1 MASTIEKW
9 DEYITQYEANMA
21 NVRQQTQAILDD
33 PNKTAEEK
41 KAALEEQYRQE
52 IHLNELKAQY
62 AVYSISGVVPD
73 TVTFGGAS
81 STSPVLVYKTNEPGD
96 TSIHH
101 GTVGNVGGSGDLS
114 RPNSEIPLGT
124 LFQSDLI
131 NITVK
136 AYESQGYSQSFL
148 SDVTIDNFRGV
159 EVSGGYWWK
168 IDANRSL
175 PYSIVNR
182 FSVSGLTGTSISD
195 DSWSN
200 TTTRVVLESVWGD
213 LTNVRTINRSSS
225 YTVSTFLLTLL
236 SMLTNPAGTVPGESP
251 WDYYNDILRPR
262 VPSNPAF
269 PDGYEPPFNPDDPDD
284 TPTTDPDT
292 LPHDDGDTP
301 LPFQEGNQI
310 DAPSMFITQY
320 ICTKSDLTLLGVN
333 LWSSWVDPNAG
344 GNTAK
349 NFVFDY
355 FQDTGTFNI
364 TTALDYIISLR
375 VFPFAFSTAHVSV
388 GVSDGIYIGTG
399 HSNFTNQSLNVLNEV
414 NGWIDAGKR
423 KVIPE
428 EPYNDFRDMYNCTI
442 QLYMPF
448 CGSLEL
454 NPVEVINREVSV
466 RYYIDFQS
474 ACCTAVAFVQ
484 GDKGKYPIGSKSGQI
499 GFTLPITATN
509 SGQLAAQFA
518 GDATRALGT
527 VGNFGMQLA
536 KAALAASTA
545 QAGGE
550 LAATKSPE
558 YASQISQSTSL
569 QLKGINQG
577 VVGSTGNLGLDL
589 ANQAIDML
597 SRSGVGMPLL
607 SGGGGCESLMFQ
619 AGCTIQIRRGKY
631 VNLEDIQY
639 GHMQGNALA
648 ETKPISEFSGFCK
661 FAGVDTTG
669 LTCHNDERNEILS
682 LLESGIYV

>member
-1 MASTIEKW
+1 MATVEQW
-9 DEYITQYEANMA
+9 DEFARE
-21 NVRQQTQAILDD
+21 L
-33 PNKTAEEK
+33 AE
-41 KAALEEQYRQE
+41 QQE
-52 IHLNELKAQY
+52 IQRQNLNDILNDPDASQATKDKA
-62 AVYSISGVVPD
+62 
-73 TVTFGGAS
+73 
-81 STSPVLVYKTNEPGD
+81 
-96 TSIHH
+96 
-101 GTVGNVGGSGDLS
+101 
-114 RPNSEIPLGT
+114 
-124 LFQSDLI
+124 
-131 NITVK
+131 
-136 AYESQGYSQSFL
+136 
-148 SDVTIDNFRGV
+148 
-159 EVSGGYWWK
+159 
-168 IDANRSL
+168 
-175 PYSIVNR
+175 VND
-182 FSVSGLTGTSISD
+182 FIQQ
-195 DSWSN
+195 
-200 TTTRVVLESVWGD
+200 E
-213 LTNVRTINRSSS
+213 
-225 YTVSTFLLTLL
+225 
-236 SMLTNPAGTVPGESP
+236 
-251 WDYYNDILRPR
+251 YYNDWIQEQNEQIQITGMIPVSLTIPDKTIHGALWIDAADNNKIKSGTLESFTRDQIINSDRVHIADLDGTPIDLWIVDNTGDPPTPQIKVVSYYYDSGSMTMGLICYNTNNDGQMKWRFGASNSYYESPAYYSQNRNGFCCWIKSATSSIPTHNGFDHMADVAPTTSPR
-262 VPSNPAF
+262 FNGENLLSLARDYLFEGGVVDPDAPWDFYNDEVLPNVDPGNAFF
-269 PDGYEPPFNPDDPDD
+269 PDGYEPPFNPDDPSDD
-284 TPTTDPDT
+284 PTTDPDT

-344 GNTAK
+344 GDTAK

-375 VFPFAFSTAHVSV
+375 VFPFAFSQAHISM

-399 HSNFTNQSLNVLNEV
+399 HTNFTNQSLNVLNEV

-423 KVIPE
+423 KVLPE

-518 GDATRALGT
+518 SDATRALGT

-550 LAATKSPE
+550 MAAAKSPE

>member
-1 MASTIEKW
+1 MADTLQKW
-9 DEYITQYEANMA
+9 ADYIDDYEAKMVE
-21 NVRQQTQAILDD
+21 VRQRTQAILDD
-33 PNKTAEEK
+33 PTKTADEK
-41 KAALEEQYRQE
+41 KAALDEQYRQE
-52 IHLNELKAQY
+52 IHLKELKAQY
-62 AVYSISGVVPD
+62 DAYSISGVVPD

-81 STSPVLVYKTNEPGD
+81 STSPVLIYKSNVTGD
-96 TSIHH
+96 TIHH
-101 GTVGNVGGSGDLS
+101 GTISSSWAGSGDLS
-114 RPNSEIPLGT
+114 QPGDEVPIGSIFT
-124 LFQSDLI
+124 SDLLLI
-131 NITVK
+131 SVKVVRTQYTASQQTDVSFSGPRTVQLSSGYDWYIDSNKNLDYYTANRFNPTGLSITMYDDLWSNGN
-136 AYESQGYSQSFL
+136 ARPL
-148 SDVTIDNFRGV
+148 IR
-159 EVSGGYWWK
+159 GYWG
-168 IDANRSL
+168 
-175 PYSIVNR
+175 
-182 FSVSGLTGTSISD
+182 SVS
-195 DSWSN
+195 N
-200 TTTRVVLESVWGD
+200 AV
-213 LTNVRTINRSSS
+213 NINENSSHS
-225 YTVSTFLLTLL
+225 CPITFTLL
-236 SMLTNPAGTVPGESP
+236 SMLTNPEGEVPGESP
-251 WDYYNDILRPR
+251 WDYYNDILRPS
-262 VPSNPAF
+262 VPGNPAF
-269 PDGYEPPFNPDDPDD
+269 PDGYEPPFDPDDPDD

-301 LPFQEGNQI
+301 LPFQEGNQV
-310 DAPSMFITQY
+310 DAPTMFITQY
-320 ICTKSDLTLLGVN
+320 VCTKSDLTLLGAN

-344 GNTAK
+344 ANTAK
-349 NFVFDY
+349 NFIFDY

-375 VFPFAFSTAHVSV
+375 VFPFSFYNAHVTVSP
-388 GVSDGIYIGTG
+388 SDGIYIGTG
-399 HSNFTNQSLNVLNEV
+399 HSNFTNQLVDVLNEV
-414 NGWIDAGKR
+414 NGWIDAGKV
-423 KVIPE
+423 KVLPA

-518 GDATRALGT
+518 SDATRALGT
-527 VGNFGMQLA
+527 VGNFGMQMA

-550 LAATKSPE
+550 LAAAKSPE

-631 VNLEDIQY
+631 VNLNDIQY

-682 LLESGIYV
+682 LLESGVYV

>member
-1 MASTIEKW
+1 MASSDEKTLQRIG
-9 DEYITQYEANMA
+9 EYIDKYEHDLALKESTANLG
-21 NVRQQTQAILDD
+21 NSTVRQQIAMQ
-33 PNKTAEEK
+33 
-41 KAALEEQYRQE
+41 KA
-52 IHLNELKAQY
+52 HLADLKAKY
-62 AVYSISGVVPD
+62 AYLQSYYAQHGELPATVQFDAHTNDGAGMYRTEVGGEIKMVMLIAGSSGTQIVSAPDFTGTLTSSSESIQ
-73 TVTFGGAS
+73 
-81 STSPVLVYKTNEPGD
+81 
-96 TSIHH
+96 
-101 GTVGNVGGSGDLS
+101 TVGYHSG
-114 RPNSEIPLGT
+114 NGA
-124 LFQSDLI
+124 QSG
-131 NITVK
+131 NNK
-136 AYESQGYSQSFL
+136 YGM
-148 SDVTIDNFRGV
+148 R
-159 EVSGGYWWK
+159 
-168 IDANRSL
+168 
-175 PYSIVNR
+175 
-182 FSVSGLTGTSISD
+182 LTGTNYGDTTIT
-195 DSWSN
+195 W
-200 TTTRVVLESVWGD
+200 TTTG
-213 LTNVRTINRSSS
+213 TIFSGM
-225 YTVSTFLLTLL
+225 TVST
-236 SMLTNPAGTVPGESP
+236 GYYGESYKWWAASLDTNSNIELLNTTGIQINSHTFQGGTYFSLP
-251 WDYYNDILRPR
+251 TDEVPTDSIWDYYNDDILPNI
-262 VPSNPAF
+262 NPDNAAI
-269 PDGYEPPFNPDDPDD
+269 PDGYEPPFDPDDPDD

-333 LWSSWVDPNAG
+333 LWSSWVDPNTG

-375 VFPFAFSTAHVSV
+375 VFPFAFSQANVSV

-399 HSNFTNQSLNVLNEV
+399 HTNFTNQSLNVLNEV

-423 KVIPE
+423 KVLPE

-518 GDATRALGT
+518 SDATRALGT

-550 LAATKSPE
+550 LAAAKSPE

>member
-1 MASTIEKW
+1 MASSDEKTLQQIS
-9 DEYITQYEANMA
+9 DYIDKYEHDLALRESIVNLGNA
-21 NVRQQTQAILDD
+21 TTRQQIAMQ
-33 PNKTAEEK
+33 
-41 KAALEEQYRQE
+41 KA
-52 IHLNELKAQY
+52 HLADLKAKY
-62 AVYSISGVVPD
+62 AYLQTYYAQHGELPATVHFDAHTNDGAGMYRTEAGGEIKMVMLIAGPSGTQVVTAPDFTGTLTSSNDSIQNVGYHDGNGDQSGINRYGMQLTGSNFGYTTITW
-73 TVTFGGAS
+73 TVT
-81 STSPVLVYKTNEPGD
+81 
-96 TSIHH
+96 
-101 GTVGNVGGSGDLS
+101 
-114 RPNSEIPLGT
+114 GT
-124 LFQSDLI
+124 LFTGMTTNTDYYGESTKRWVVSLETNSTVELI
-131 NITVK
+131 TP
-136 AYESQGYSQSFL
+136 GY
-148 SDVTIDNFRGV
+148 
-159 EVSGGYWWK
+159 
-168 IDANRSL
+168 
-175 PYSIVNR
+175 
-182 FSVSGLTGTSISD
+182 
-195 DSWSN
+195 
-200 TTTRVVLESVWGD
+200 
-213 LTNVRTINRSSS
+213 TINSHRFQGGT
-225 YTVSTFLLTLL
+225 YFTL
-236 SMLTNPAGTVPGESP
+236 PADEVPTDSI
-251 WDYYNDILRPR
+251 WDYYNDDILPNI
-262 VPSNPAF
+262 NPDNAAI

-284 TPTTDPDT
+284 APTTDPDT

-333 LWSSWVDPNAG
+333 LWSSWIDPNAG

-375 VFPFAFSTAHVSV
+375 VFPFAFSQAHISM
-388 GVSDGIYIGTG
+388 GVSNGIYIGTG
-399 HSNFTNQSLNVLNEV
+399 HTNFTNQSLNVLNEV
-414 NGWIDAGKR
+414 NGWIDAGKK

-518 GDATRALGT
+518 SDATRALGT

-550 LAATKSPE
+550 MAAAKSPE

>member
-1 MASTIEKW
+1 MASSAEQTLQQIS
-9 DEYITQYEANMA
+9 DYIDKYEHDLALRESIVNLGNA
-21 NVRQQTQAILDD
+21 TTRQQIAMQ
-33 PNKTAEEK
+33 
-41 KAALEEQYRQE
+41 KA
-52 IHLNELKAQY
+52 HLADLKAKY
-62 AVYSISGVVPD
+62 AYLQTYYAQHGELPATVHFDAHTNDGAGMYRTEAGGEIKMVMLMAGPSGTQIVTAPD
-73 TVTFGGAS
+73 FTGTLSASNPDMPTSAYREGSHFGMQLGSYAYTGIDWRVT
-81 STSPVLVYKTNEPGD
+81 
-96 TSIHH
+96 
-101 GTVGNVGGSGDLS
+101 
-114 RPNSEIPLGT
+114 GT
-124 LFQSDLI
+124 LFTGMHVAGSWYPGVYWSVQLNLGSNIELI
-131 NITVK
+131 TGSHQMN
-136 AYESQGYSQSFL
+136 AHMFQGGILFSL
-148 SDVTIDNFRGV
+148 DAD
-159 EVSGGYWWK
+159 EVPT
-168 IDANRSL
+168 D
-175 PYSIVNR
+175 SI
-182 FSVSGLTGTSISD
+182 
-195 DSWSN
+195 
-200 TTTRVVLESVWGD
+200 
-213 LTNVRTINRSSS
+213 
-225 YTVSTFLLTLL
+225 
-236 SMLTNPAGTVPGESP
+236 
-251 WDYYNDILRPR
+251 WDYYNDDILPNI
-262 VPSNPAF
+262 NPDNAAF
-269 PDGYEPPFNPDDPDD
+269 PDGYESPFNPDDPDD

-344 GNTAK
+344 ANTAK
-349 NFVFDY
+349 NFIFDY

-414 NGWIDAGKR
+414 NGWIDAGKK

-518 GDATRALGT
+518 SDATRALGT
-527 VGNFGMQLA
+527 VGNFGMQMA

-545 QAGGE
+545 KAGGE
-550 LAATKSPE
+550 LAAAKSPE

-577 VVGSTGNLGLDL
+577 KVGSTGNLALDL

-631 VNLEDIQY
+631 VNLDDIHY

-682 LLESGIYV
+682 LLESGVYV

>member
-9 DEYITQYEANMA
+9 DEYITQYESEMA
-21 NVRQQTQAILDD
+21 NVRQRTQAILDD
-33 PNKTAEEK
+33 PTKSADEK

-52 IHLNELKAQY
+52 IHLEELKAQY

-81 STSPVLVYKTNEPGD
+81 STAPVLIYKSNTTGD
-96 TSIHH
+96 TIHH
-101 GTVGNVGGSGDLS
+101 GTVSSSWSGSGDLTQPGNEVPIGS
-114 RPNSEIPLGT
+114 
-124 LFQSDLI
+124 LFTSDLLLI
-131 NITVK
+131 SAKVVRTQYTASQQTDVSFSGPRAVQISSGYDWYIDSNKNLDYYTATRFNPTGITITM
-136 AYESQGYSQSFL
+136 Y
-148 SDVTIDNFRGV
+148 
-159 EVSGGYWWK
+159 
-168 IDANRSL
+168 
-175 PYSIVNR
+175 
-182 FSVSGLTGTSISD
+182 D
-195 DSWSN
+195 DLWSN
-200 TTTRVVLESVWGD
+200 SNARPLIRAYWGSV
-213 LTNVRTINRSSS
+213 TNLVSINQGISFSCPI
-225 YTVSTFLLTLL
+225 VFTLL
-236 SMLTNPAGTVPGESP
+236 SMLTNPAGTVPGDSP
-251 WDYYNDILRPR
+251 WDYYNDTLLPR
-262 VPSNPAF
+262 VPDNPAF

-310 DAPSMFITQY
+310 DAPTMFITQY
-320 ICTKSDLTLLGVN
+320 ICSKSDLTLLGAN

-344 GNTAK
+344 ANTAK
-349 NFVFDY
+349 NFIFDY

-375 VFPFAFSTAHVSV
+375 VFPFAFSQANVSV

-399 HSNFTNQSLNVLNEV
+399 HTNFTNQSLNVLNEV
-414 NGWIDAGKR
+414 NGWIDAGKV
-423 KVIPE
+423 KVLPA

-518 GDATRALGT
+518 SDATRALGT
-527 VGNFGMQLA
+527 VGNFGMQMA

-550 LAATKSPE
+550 MAATKAPE

-631 VNLEDIQY
+631 VNLNDINY

-648 ETKPISEFSGFCK
+648 ETKTISEFSGFCK

-682 LLESGIYV
+682 LLESGVYV

>member
-1 MASTIEKW
+1 MASSDEKTLQQIS
-9 DEYITQYEANMA
+9 DYIDKYEHDLALRESIVNLGNA
-21 NVRQQTQAILDD
+21 TTRQQIAMQ
-33 PNKTAEEK
+33 KV
-41 KAALEEQYRQE
+41 
-52 IHLNELKAQY
+52 HLADLKAKY
-62 AVYSISGVVPD
+62 AYLQTYYAQHGELPATVHFDAHTNDGAGMYRTEQGGEIKMVTLMAGASGTQIVTAPD
-73 TVTFGGAS
+73 FTGTLSASNPDMPTSAYRSGTEQSRNHYGMQLGSYAYTGIDWTVT
-81 STSPVLVYKTNEPGD
+81 
-96 TSIHH
+96 
-101 GTVGNVGGSGDLS
+101 
-114 RPNSEIPLGT
+114 GT
-124 LFQSDLI
+124 LFSGMHTAGSWYPGVYWSVALDIGSEVELI
-131 NITVK
+131 TG
-136 AYESQGYSQSFL
+136 SQQMNAHVFKGGVYFSL
-148 SDVTIDNFRGV
+148 DADDVPTD
-159 EVSGGYWWK
+159 
-168 IDANRSL
+168 
-175 PYSIVNR
+175 SI
-182 FSVSGLTGTSISD
+182 
-195 DSWSN
+195 
-200 TTTRVVLESVWGD
+200 
-213 LTNVRTINRSSS
+213 
-225 YTVSTFLLTLL
+225 
-236 SMLTNPAGTVPGESP
+236 
-251 WDYYNDILRPR
+251 WDYYNDDILPNI
-262 VPSNPAF
+262 NPDNAAF

-301 LPFQEGNQI
+301 LPFQEGNQV
-310 DAPSMFITQY
+310 DAPTMFITQY
-320 ICTKSDLTLLGVN
+320 VCTKSDLTLLGAN

-344 GNTAK
+344 ANTAK
-349 NFVFDY
+349 NFIFDY
-355 FQDTGTFNI
+355 FHDTGTFNI

-375 VFPFAFSTAHVSV
+375 VFPFSFYNAHVTVSP
-388 GVSDGIYIGTG
+388 SDGIYIGTG
-399 HSNFTNQSLNVLNEV
+399 HSNFTNQLVDVLNEV
-414 NGWIDAGKR
+414 NGWIDAGKK

-527 VGNFGMQLA
+527 VGNFGMQMA

-550 LAATKSPE
+550 LAAAKSPE
-558 YASQISQSTSL
+558 YASQISQNTNL
-569 QLKGINQG
+569 QLKAINQG
-577 VVGSTGNLGLDL
+577 KVGSTGNLVLDL

-631 VNLEDIQY
+631 VNLNDINY

>member
-1 MASTIEKW
+1 MANKTDWEN
-9 DEYITQYEANMA
+9 YIADYENNMPAPTPDNIADYAKQLAYLQWLKAIYDQYENDWDNMPDTISMTA
-21 NVRQQTQAILDD
+21 
-33 PNKTAEEK
+33 KTASGTYQSRLDHQWH
-41 KAALEEQYRQE
+41 AV
-52 IHLNELKAQY
+52 IITPFSGSSTVMAQSDEFN
-62 AVYSISGVVPD
+62 V
-73 TVTFGGAS
+73 TVTMELYDSRGRMPEFTSEYYDDGYYIGVRSFVTLDGSYVKQSLNGEPYFTDSTYDNGSTGWRFYTCQIRIPKTGSPGEQSQNTFGSAYNFIAVGSQA
-81 STSPVLVYKTNEPGD
+81 T
-96 TSIHH
+96 I
-101 GTVGNVGGSGDLS
+101 GTGGL
-114 RPNSEIPLGT
+114 LT
-124 LFQSDLI
+124 
-131 NITVK
+131 T
-136 AYESQGYSQSFL
+136 
-148 SDVTIDNFRGV
+148 
-159 EVSGGYWWK
+159 
-168 IDANRSL
+168 
-175 PYSIVNR
+175 
-182 FSVSGLTGTSISD
+182 LTGDIDTD
-195 DSWSN
+195 
-200 TTTRVVLESVWGD
+200 
-213 LTNVRTINRSSS
+213 
-225 YTVSTFLLTLL
+225 
-236 SMLTNPAGTVPGESP
+236 SP
-251 WDYYNDILRPR
+251 WDYYNDEILPNID
-262 VPSNPAF
+262 PDNAAF
-269 PDGYEPPFNPDDPDD
+269 PKGYEPPFNPDDPSDD
-284 TPTTDPDT
+284 PTTDPDT

-320 ICTKSDLTLLGVN
+320 ICTKSDLTLLGAN

-344 GNTAK
+344 ANTAK
-349 NFVFDY
+349 NFIFDY

-375 VFPFAFSTAHVSV
+375 VFPFAFSKAHISM

-399 HSNFTNQSLNVLNEV
+399 HTNFTNQSLNVLNEV
-414 NGWIDAGKR
+414 NGWIDAGKK

-518 GDATRALGT
+518 SDATRALGT
-527 VGNFGMQLA
+527 VGNFGMQMA

-550 LAATKSPE
+550 LAAAKSPE

-631 VNLEDIQY
+631 VNLNDIQY

-648 ETKPISEFSGFCK
+648 ETKHISEFSGFCK

-682 LLESGIYV
+682 LLESGVYV

>member
-1 MASTIEKW
+1 MADTLQKW
-9 DEYITQYEANMA
+9 ADYIDDYEAKMVE
-21 NVRQQTQAILDD
+21 VRQRTQAILDD
-33 PNKTAEEK
+33 PTKTADEK
-41 KAALEEQYRQE
+41 KAALDEQYRQE
-52 IHLNELKAQY
+52 IHLKELKAQY
-62 AVYSISGVVPD
+62 DAYSISGVVPD

-81 STSPVLVYKTNEPGD
+81 STSPVLIYKSNVTGD
-96 TSIHH
+96 TIHH
-101 GTVGNVGGSGDLS
+101 GTISSSWAGSGDLS
-114 RPNSEIPLGT
+114 HVGDEVPIGSIFT
-124 LFQSDLI
+124 SDLLLI
-131 NITVK
+131 SAKV
-136 AYESQGYSQSFL
+136 
-148 SDVTIDNFRGV
+148 V
-159 EVSGGYWWK
+159 K
-168 IDANRSL
+168 IDYGASQQTDV
-175 PYSIVNR
+175 S
-182 FSVSGLTGTSISD
+182 FSGPRAVQ
-195 DSWSN
+195 
-200 TTTRVVLESVWGD
+200 
-213 LTNVRTINRSSS
+213 RSSS
-225 YTVSTFLLTLL
+225 GYDWYIDSNKNLDYWTKTVFNPTGLSITMYDDLWSGSNARPLIRGDWGSVSNPVSINQNSSHNTPITFTLL
-236 SMLTNPAGTVPGESP
+236 SMLTNPEGEVPGESP
-251 WDYYNDILRPR
+251 WDYYNDILRPS
-262 VPSNPAF
+262 VPNNPAF
-269 PDGYEPPFNPDDPDD
+269 PDGYEPPFDPDDPDD

-292 LPHDDGDTP
+292 LPHDDGDIP
-301 LPFQEGNQI
+301 LPFQEENQI
-310 DAPSMFITQY
+310 DAPTMFITQY
-320 ICTKSDLTLLGVN
+320 ICKKSDLTLLGAN
-333 LWSSWVDPNAG
+333 LWSSWNDPNAG
-344 GNTAK
+344 ANTAK
-349 NFVFDY
+349 NFIFDY

-375 VFPFAFSTAHVSV
+375 VFPFAFSQANVSV

-399 HSNFTNQSLNVLNEV
+399 HTNFTNQSLNVLNEV
-414 NGWIDAGKR
+414 NGWIDAGKK

-518 GDATRALGT
+518 SDATRALGT
-527 VGNFGMQLA
+527 VGNFGMQMA

-545 QAGGE
+545 RAGGE
-550 LAATKSPE
+550 LAAAKSPE

-569 QLKGINQG
+569 QLKGIKQG

-631 VNLEDIQY
+631 VNLNDIQY

-682 LLESGIYV
+682 LLESGVYV

>member
-1 MASTIEKW
+1 MADTLQQWADYI
-9 DEYITQYEANMA
+9 DEYEANMVE
-21 NVRQQTQAILDD
+21 VRQRTESILSN
-33 PNKTAEEK
+33 PQSTAQDK
-41 KAALEEQYRQE
+41 QNALEEQYRQE
-52 IHLNELKAQY
+52 THLRELKSQY
-62 AVYSISGVVPD
+62 ATYSVLGEVPS
-73 TVTFGGAS
+73 TVEFGGS
-81 STSPVLVYKTNEPGD
+81 SSKTPILFYKTNISGD
-96 TSIHH
+96 NAIHH
-101 GTVGNVGGSGDLS
+101 GTAFSISGSGDLHL
-114 RPNSEIPLGT
+114 PDSEIALGT
-124 LFQSDLI
+124 VFTSDLLSFSARLKNNGYTVGAYSNI
-131 NITVK
+131 NLTPWR
-136 AYESQGYSQSFL
+136 E
-148 SDVTIDNFRGV
+148 
-159 EVSGGYWWK
+159 EV
-168 IDANRSL
+168 A
-175 PYSIVNR
+175 
-182 FSVSGLTGTSISD
+182 GTSITWGFESD
-195 DSWSN
+195 TAMSNGWVSTKFTPSGYTITLNDVSWTQN
-200 TTTRVVLESVWGD
+200 
-213 LTNVRTINRSSS
+213 RTICPCVKGAYRSINDPITINQNYSFAAPI
-225 YTVSTFLLTLL
+225 TLALL
-236 SMLTNPAGTVPGESP
+236 SEIENPYGEVPGDSP
-251 WDYYNDILRPR
+251 WDYYNDVILPL
-262 VPSNPAF
+262 VPDNPAF
-269 PDGYEPPFNPDDPDD
+269 PDGYNTPFDPDDPSDD
-284 TPTTDPDT
+284 PTTDPDT

-301 LPFQEGNQI
+301 LPFQEENQI

-333 LWSSWVDPNAG
+333 LWSSWVDPNTG

-375 VFPFAFSTAHVSV
+375 VFPFAFSQAHISM

-399 HSNFTNQSLNVLNEV
+399 HTNFTNQSLNVLNEV

-423 KVIPE
+423 KVLPE

-518 GDATRALGT
+518 SDATRALGT

-536 KAALAASTA
+536 KAALAASTV

-550 LAATKSPE
+550 MAAAKSPE